1 MSKRKTRHM
10 LVKKVVNG
18 GSDTIIY
25 FNKETKKGWWLG
37 GEGSLLGD
45 AFCRGDYN
53 EVSMGEGTPLTL
65 SHSELRDM
73 PGTWVV

>member
-37 GEGSLLGD
+37 GVDSLSD
-45 AFCRGDYN
+45 DFCRKDYN
-53 EVSMGEGTPLTL
+53 EVSMGEGVPLSL
-65 SHSELRDM
+65 SYLREL

>member
-25 FNKETKKGWWLG
+25 FNKETQKGWWLG
-37 GEGSLLGD
+37 GAD
-45 AFCRGDYN
+45 FCRGDYN
-53 EVSMGEGTPLTL
+53 EVSLLGEGVPFSL
-65 SHSELRDM
+65 SDFRDI